1 LRPAAGHRL
10 HGGKPGKE
18 GGRPASA
25 PPDRGAAR
33 PGAAAGAA
41 AVRPGGPAAPDP
53 ARDRPAFGHQPQLCF
68 PPGVPRAGPAAPEL
82 VKLKF
87 PAFARQFGLSDR
99 SLRAWESEKNVISKG
114 CWEKYFQTRTAVE
127 HLGSKHPASVHP
139 FSFPP
144 NYGIL

>member
-82 VKLKF
+82 EKLKVPCLC
-87 PAFARQFGLSDR
+87 PAVRP
-99 SLRAWESEKNVISKG
+99 LRALPAGVGKRRSEERRVGKECRSRWSPEKQKRKEEKG
-114 CWEKYFQTRTAVE
+114 GRERETE
-127 HLGSKHPASVHP
+127 
-139 FSFPP
+139 
-144 NYGIL
+144 